1 MERSRRNWVYV
12 GRSGIQAGALVR
24 TCVTATLRLARA
36 VLPQR
41 VLEQRWIRYRVD
53 LTGPLPPVA
62 PDVRLTRVT
71 DDLIDRLRHH
81 PEQAEN
87 QLRSGLRFWERGL
100 RRAYIWLGEDGP
112 LCIQW
117 LLTEADGRRLH
128 RLGDWAG
135 MYPPLPPRTGQVENL
150 FAFASAR
157 KQGVASRFEYALYQE
172 ARRLGMAELVTHIHE
187 TKPGA
192 RTPGA
197 TRITTPPVA
206 LEGDHATRRTV
217 GSDPSPHEPS
227 GETRCVVPCHPRD
240 GARRRPRGEPATGDG
255 AAHLPPDPPV
265 SSHHVVRR
273 DATPQRSA
281 PTSELGIDLR
291 RVPELQRAC
300 IARPARCPAGVT
312 TVQRAVSGRVGRLGV
327 VCVRS
332 GGGKRAGAGP
342 RWY

>member
-12 GRSGIQAGALVR
+12 GRSGVQAGALLR
-24 TCVTATLRLARA
+24 TCVTASVRLARA

-41 VLEQRWIRYRVD
+41 VLAQRWIRYRID

-71 DDLIDRLRHH
+71 DDLIDMLRHH

-135 MYPPLPPRTGQVENL
+135 MYPPLPSRTGQVENL

-157 KQGVASRFEYALYQE
+157 TQGVASQFEYALYHE
-172 ARRLGMAELVTHIHE
+172 ARRLGLAQLVTHIHE
-187 TKPGA
+187 PNTAARAWADRTGWHRYGTITRYQMDLPGLRA
-192 RTPGA
+192 RCVYVHRWEQGALKASLTVPGSREQETA
-197 TRITTPPVA
+197 VTLGSPLPVA
-206 LEGDHATRRTV
+206 SMR
-217 GSDPSPHEPS
+217 PS
-227 GETRCVVPCHPRD
+227 RM
-240 GARRRPRGEPATGDG
+240 
-255 AAHLPPDPPV
+255 
-265 SSHHVVRR
+265 
-273 DATPQRSA
+273 
-281 PTSELGIDLR
+281 
-291 RVPELQRAC
+291 
-300 IARPARCPAGVT
+300 
-312 TVQRAVSGRVGRLGV
+312 
-327 VCVRS
+327 
-332 GGGKRAGAGP
+332 
-342 RWY
+342 